1 MLKDKNAAFKERY
14 MLEVNCAYLLLLQE
28 RGPKVPFQSKPQHA
42 LLAPIA
48 KPSWPSFDRSMD
60 V

>member
-1 MLKDKNAAFKERY
+1 

-42 LLAPIA
+42 LLAPHRQAELA
-48 KPSWPSFDRSMD
+48 KFRQKHGCMNLY
-60 V
+60 VTMLLFHG